1 MIQFPEITEEEI
13 ERINKLQQESF
24 DELYYLFEPPLPE
37 GVPERLEKIVE
48 LGRIKEGDT
57 VLDIG
62 SGTGIL
68 IPIIMK
74 YKPSRIYACDLSRRM
89 LEVLKQ
95 KFPTVVTLLSDI
107 REVKFPDGSIDVA
120 FLNACYPNIVDKK
133 RAFLNLS
140 RMLKPEGRIV
150 ISHPLGKAFIKD
162 LKKKAPYPLDEFP
175 GGSEAKVLFNPF
187 GLQIE
192 DFVDEEKFY
201 VLVLMKKHLSSHTK
215 QFKE

>member
-48 LGRIKEGDT
+48 LGKIKEGDT
-57 VLDIG
+57 ALDIG

-68 IPIIMK
+68 IPIIME
-74 YKPSRIYACDLSRRM
+74 YRPSRIYACDLSSRM

-107 REVKFPDGSIDVA
+107 REVKLPDRSIDVA

-140 RMLKPEGRIV
+140 RMLKSEGRIV
-150 ISHPLGKAFIKD
+150 ISYPLGKAFIKD
-162 LKKKAPYPLDEFP
+162 LKKRVPYPLDEFP

-187 GLQIE
+187 GLAIE

-201 VLVLMKKHLSSHTK
+201 VLVLMKKHLASHTK
-215 QFKE
+215 QFEE